1 MEKHAILGGGNI
13 GSLMAADLSCAGID
27 VWVYTSDAD
36 SWSQD
41 LEVLNPDS
49 STLRVASPIQATADL
64 EEAVANA
71 DYIWITYPTYLLE
84 KTASKLH
91 PLVVAGQKIGMVPG
105 ACAEFFFEPLIK
117 KGCILF
123 GFQRVHSVA
132 RIGERGKSVY
142 ELGRKPKIDIAAIP
156 SIEAAPIASH
166 IETLFNTPCF
176 ELPNYLALTLV
187 PSNPI
192 LHTARIASMFA
203 DWSEGVDYP
212 RNILFYEEW
221 TDKDSD
227 LMLKCDDELQS
238 VCEAIPVDLS
248 SVVPLRIHYESS
260 TAELMTKKISSIP
273 AFKGLKS
280 PMKAQS
286 DNRWVP
292 EFSSRYFRADF
303 AFGLEAIRQIARLT
317 SVPTPS
323 IDSVLSWYYR
333 IAQTSA
339 EFSIKKNNLE
349 ELLELYR

>member
-1 MEKHAILGGGNI
+1 
-13 GSLMAADLSCAGID
+13 
-27 VWVYTSDAD
+27 
-36 SWSQD
+36 
-41 LEVLNPDS
+41 
-49 STLRVASPIQATADL
+49 
-64 EEAVANA
+64 
-71 DYIWITYPTYLLE
+71 
-84 KTASKLH
+84 
-91 PLVVAGQKIGMVPG
+91 
-105 ACAEFFFEPLIK
+105 
-117 KGCILF
+117 
-123 GFQRVHSVA
+123 
-132 RIGERGKSVY
+132 
-142 ELGRKPKIDIAAIP
+142 
-156 SIEAAPIASH
+156 
-166 IETLFNTPCF
+166 
-176 ELPNYLALTLV
+176 
-187 PSNPI
+187 
-192 LHTARIASMFA
+192 
-203 DWSEGVDYP
+203 
-212 RNILFYEEW
+212 
-221 TDKDSD
+221 
-227 LMLKCDDELQS
+227 MLKCDDELQS

-292 EFSSRYFRADF
+292 DFSSRYFRADF